1 MSNNVFEEQV
11 SEYLRYNGFFLVRDF
26 VIHFED
32 AQACEIDFI
41 GIRLPRSVE
50 QTVYSDG
57 RYSSFVFQ
65 DDSEKL
71 GPNETP
77 EMIFLI
83 AEVTESTQ
91 DSKIK
96 ERIDKLKNLIRISYG
111 LQRLGIIEEEYV
123 DELMHGRSIHSEG
136 VRARLV
142 RILFVLNDRI
152 VDKYEKENNITL
164 ISRGDVLSFI
174 KSRAKID
181 IKARSRTLLPR
192 WLHHFVDD
200 LLQRMG

>member
-1 MSNNVFEEQV
+1 
-11 SEYLRYNGFFLVRDF
+11 
-26 VIHFED
+26 
-32 AQACEIDFI
+32 
-41 GIRLPRSVE
+41 
-50 QTVYSDG
+50 
-57 RYSSFVFQ
+57 
-65 DDSEKL
+65 
-71 GPNETP
+71 
-77 EMIFLI
+77 
-83 AEVTESTQ
+83 
-91 DSKIK
+91 
-96 ERIDKLKNLIRISYG
+96 
-111 LQRLGIIEEEYV
+111 
-123 DELMHGRSIHSEG
+123 
-136 VRARLV
+136 V